1 MPMKSPFEVRMC
13 GAGPLPHLTALT
25 SVYFGRSGGG
35 SNESRASFEG
45 WCRTPEMRR
54 GAFPAKDS
62 YEAANFINL
71 IASLFATAPPIRFTA

>member
-1 MPMKSPFEVRMC
+1 MIPMKSPFEVRMC
-13 GAGPLPHLTALT
+13 GAGPLPHPTALT

-35 SNESRASFEG
+35 VGR
-45 WCRTPEMRR
+45 CRTPEMRLR
-54 GAFPAKDS
+54 AFPAKDS